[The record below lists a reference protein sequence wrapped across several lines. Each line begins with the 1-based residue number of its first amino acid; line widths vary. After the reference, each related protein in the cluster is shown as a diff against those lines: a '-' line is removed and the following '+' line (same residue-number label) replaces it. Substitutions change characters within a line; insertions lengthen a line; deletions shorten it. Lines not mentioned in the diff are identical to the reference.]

1 MLRAGTLLNTTTH
14 RYWGNDH
21 TLGHNYDYG
30 DPTIRYLPSDGH
42 FYIVPSTPLRDGR
55 SAGVPPSPYPCCFVQ
70 WVSQQLPSRPFPL
83 WHQTI
88 SMLQDGGP
96 ERSYASAAQVARSK
110 DLMTWTDGKNQD
122 SAPFMGWPGPHAG
135 PGPHPAPGVGDTT
148 IAAGSVL
155 DVYGSAADKQ
165 QALNKT

>member
-1 MLRAGTLLNTTTH
+1 
-14 RYWGNDH
+14 
-21 TLGHNYDYG
+21 
-30 DPTIRYLPSDGH
+30 
-42 FYIVPSTPLRDGR
+42 
-55 SAGVPPSPYPCCFVQ
+55 
-70 WVSQQLPSRPFPL
+70 
-83 WHQTI
+83 
-88 SMLQDGGP
+88 
-96 ERSYASAAQVARSK
+96 
-110 DLMTWTDGKNQD
+110 MTWTDGKSQD